1 MNRIAFI
8 ALALLPALLLCSC
21 DSAKDKKKKKK
32 DLMGQ
37 TLGSRLDRP
46 DMTRESSYQKYMNN
60 SKEAGSMGSYYQK
73 KGFRSSNFAADQK
86 AGGMNQSYKT
96 DAAKGFG
103 ASSYADS
110 KFAQSD
116 KGSLFT
122 KKEFGT
128 GSAFDAGKA
137 SPSGN
142 SVFSGADDVFGT
154 RSALP
159 KRLRTGRPEK
169 IIEERGSDTSQTYSE
184 EDIKRLLGRP

>member
-21 DSAKDKKKKKK
+21 GSSKGKKKKK
-32 DLMGQ
+32 DPMSQ
-37 TLGSRLDRP
+37 TLGQRLDRP
-46 DMTRESSYQKYMNN
+46 DMTRQSSYQKYMDN
-60 SKEAGSMGSYYQK
+60 SKDSGSMGSHFQK
-73 KGFRSSNFAADQK
+73 KSFRSSNFAADKK
-86 AGGMNQSYKT
+86 AGGMSQAYKT
-96 DAAKGFG
+96 DTAKGFG

-128 GSAFDAGKA
+128 GSAFDAGKGA
-137 SPSGN
+137 PSGN
-142 SVFSGADDVFGT
+142 SVFSGANDVFGT

-159 KRLRTGRPEK
+159 KSLRTARPEK
-169 IIEERGSDTSQTYSE
+169 IIEERGSNTNQAYSE
-184 EDIKRLLGRP
+184 EDVKRLLGRP

>member
-1 MNRIAFI
+1 MNRTALI

-21 DSAKDKKKKKK
+21 GSSKGKKKKK

-46 DMTRESSYQKYMNN
+46 DTTRQSSYQKYMDN
-60 SKEAGSMGSYYQK
+60 SKDTGNMGSHFQK
-73 KGFRSSNFAADQK
+73 QTFRSSNFAADQK
-86 AGGMNQSYKT
+86 AGGMSRSYKT
-96 DAAKGFG
+96 DSAKGFG
-103 ASSYADS
+103 ESQYADS

-116 KGSLFT
+116 KGSPVS

-128 GSAFDAGKA
+128 GSAFDAGKN

-142 SVFSGADDVFGT
+142 SVFSGANDIFGT

-159 KRLRTGRPEK
+159 KSLRTARPEK
-169 IIEERGSDTSQTYSE
+169 IIEQRGSNTGTAYSE
-184 EDIKRLLGRP
+184 EDVKRLLGRP